1 MAIRNVHDFMKIF
14 DIKNKEDEVLAH
26 LHQQWQKYYS
36 MQAERGV
43 ERQEEEIRDTNKKT
57 SNERGRERRDEARIA

>member
-14 DIKNKEDEVLAH
+14 DIKNKEDEVLTH
-26 LHQQWQKYYS
+26 PQQQWQKYYS

-43 ERQEEEIRDTNKKT
+43 ERREGEIRDTNKKT
-57 SNERGRERRDEARIA
+57 SNERGREGRDEARTT